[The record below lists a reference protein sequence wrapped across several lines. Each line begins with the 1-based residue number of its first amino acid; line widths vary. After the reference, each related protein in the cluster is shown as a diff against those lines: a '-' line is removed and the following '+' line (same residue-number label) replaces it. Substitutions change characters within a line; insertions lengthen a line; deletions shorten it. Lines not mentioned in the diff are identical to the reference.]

1 MDKIRIKIQPETA
14 FASPIQ
20 SDTLFGEF
28 CWHYRFLYGDEKLN
42 TILDNYNSN
51 PSIVF
56 SNGFPENTLPMP
68 VLTFK
73 ETPFKG
79 IKFKKDRVERYKL
92 LKKFKK
98 KTLIKKQ
105 TLISIIKEKTLSAEI
120 FLNLVEEEEKEEE
133 KKKEKK
139 PAFSSQKQIHVAID
153 RVTGKSREG
162 ILFEK
167 NYTFFRSSVE
177 IYCKFNRE
185 KISIEEIDETFKFMG
200 MSGFGA
206 EKTTGKGKFTHE
218 IKEWDLPEI
227 EEPSGFISLSTGMPE
242 ETEIGEKYCAR
253 FFTKFPKHGTEIFLE
268 KDANIFKNPVILT
281 SGGSVF
287 SLKEKKEVY
296 GRVFY
301 LSKVPNHIH
310 CGKIIPLFVRF

>member
-1 MDKIRIKIQPETA
+1 MERIRIKIEPETA

-28 CWHYRFLYGDEKLN
+28 CWHYRFLYGDRKLN
-42 TILDNYNSN
+42 ELLDGYNNN

-56 SNGFPENTLPMP
+56 SDGFPENTLPMP
-68 VLTFK
+68 TLTFK
-73 ETPFKG
+73 ESPFKG

-98 KTLIKKQ
+98 KTLIEKS
-105 TLISIIKEKTLSAEI
+105 LLASLIKEKTLSADI
-120 FLNLVEEEEKEEE
+120 FLKIVEEEKEEE
-133 KKKEKK
+133 KK
-139 PAFSSQKQIHVAID
+139 PVHLHQKQIHVAID
-153 RVTGKSREG
+153 RATGKSREG

-167 NYTFFRSSVE
+167 NYTFFSTPIE
-177 IYCKFNRE
+177 IYCKFNTE
-185 KISIEEIDETFKFMG
+185 KISIEEIEETFRFMG
-200 MSGFGA
+200 MNGFGA
-206 EKTTGKGKFTHE
+206 EKTTGKGKFIHK
-218 IKEWDLPEI
+218 IKDWDLPEI
-227 EEPSGFISLSTGMPE
+227 EKPNGFISLSTGMPE
-242 ETEIGEKYCAR
+242 EVEVKEPYHVK

-268 KDANIFKNPVILT
+268 KDANIFKNPVIMT
-281 SGGSVF
+281 ARGSVF

-301 LSKVPNHIH
+301 LSKVKTHIH